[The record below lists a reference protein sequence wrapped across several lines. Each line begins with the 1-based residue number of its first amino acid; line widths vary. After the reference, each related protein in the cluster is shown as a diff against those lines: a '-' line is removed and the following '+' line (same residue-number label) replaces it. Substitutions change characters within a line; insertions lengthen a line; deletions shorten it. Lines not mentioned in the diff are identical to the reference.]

1 MGISR
6 EISLKKRP
14 QFLCVYD
21 KGLKKNCR
29 TFVVYWLTDCEEK
42 RFGFTVSRKIGN
54 AVIRNKVKRRL
65 GELVKKHYDRFE
77 DGTWYVFN
85 AKRRTAVASFLEL
98 DADFEFFFQG
108 AHEKASVDSHQ
119 RV

>member
-1 MGISR
+1 LAISR

-14 QFLCVYD
+14 QFLRVYD
-21 KGLKKNCR
+21 EGLKKNCR
-29 TFVVYWLTDCEEK
+29 TFVIYWLNNCEEK

-65 GELVKKHYDRFE
+65 GELVRKYYDRFE

-85 AKRRTAVASFLEL
+85 AKRRTAIASFLEL
-98 DADFEFFFQG
+98 DADFELFFQG
-108 AHEKASVDSHQ
+108 AHEKASAGSHQ

>member
-1 MGISR
+1 LGISR

-21 KGLKKNCR
+21 EGRKKNCR
-29 TFVVYWLTDCEEK
+29 TFVLYYLSGCEEK

-65 GELVKKHYDRFE
+65 GELVRKHYDRF
-77 DGTWYVFN
+77 DNGTWYVFN
-85 AKRRTAVASFLEL
+85 AKRRTALASFAEL
-98 DADFEFFFQG
+98 DADFELFFQE
-108 AHEKASVDSHQ
+108 AHEKASADSHQ